1 MPMTEP
7 TPSPWVAT
15 SGNWDIGLLEPL
27 TEINERV
34 LEALAAGAT
43 GGGPSCSPLCQ
54 SPNIPWRTFGAEAR
68 QRLASCP
75 YLLIDGGFAR
85 PELWVRPLGSG
96 VRDARPGGRAFAA
109 VLGPSTVRCVLM
121 LAWHLARANRL
132 AGRIALGLS
141 EPCAALIAA
150 GRLRDMEALAEAGP
164 WWISPRWES
173 RSEIWRQLL
182 EAAVCQ
188 RPARLRTMQLRGLQL
203 LAASVLPL

>member
-7 TPSPWVAT
+7 TPSPWAAT

-27 TEINERV
+27 TAINERV
-34 LEALAAGAT
+34 LEALAAGAAA
-43 GGGPSCSPLCQ
+43 GGPSCSPLCQ
-54 SPNIPWRTFGAEAR
+54 APNIPWRTLGLEAR

-109 VLGPSTVRCVLM
+109 VLGSSTVRCMLM

-182 EAAVCQ
+182 EAAVCP
-188 RPARLRTMQLRGLQL
+188 RPGRLRTMQLRGLQL

>member
-1 MPMTEP
+1 MTEP
-7 TPSPWVAT
+7 TPSPWAAT

-27 TEINERV
+27 AEINERV
-34 LEALAAGAT
+34 LEALATGAA
-43 GGGPSCSPLCQ
+43 GGGLSCSPLCQ
-54 SPNIPWRTFGAEAR
+54 APNIPWRTLSADAR

-75 YLLIDGGFAR
+75 YLLIDGGFSR
-85 PELWVRPLGSG
+85 PELWVRPLGG
-96 VRDARPGGRAFAA
+96 VVRDARPGGRVFAA
-109 VLGPSTVRCVLM
+109 VLGPGTVRCVLM

-150 GRLRDMEALAEAGP
+150 GRLRDMEALAETGP

-188 RPARLRTMQLRGLQL
+188 RPGRLRTMQLRGLQL
-203 LAASVLPL
+203 LAASVLPP